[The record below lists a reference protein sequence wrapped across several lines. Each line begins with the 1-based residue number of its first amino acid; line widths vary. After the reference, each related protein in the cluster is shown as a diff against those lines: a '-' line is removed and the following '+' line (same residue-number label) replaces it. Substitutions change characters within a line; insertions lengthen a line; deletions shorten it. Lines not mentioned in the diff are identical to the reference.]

1 MLCMGEVGSARGT
14 EVNMLARSRAKLH
27 GPSMIEANATNP
39 YQIENP
45 QFVFCIQPY
54 NEGAA
59 YGKMEL
65 IILKLEITLY
75 STLLRSRKLGSNRQK
90 RRTYLCLWEHN

>member
-1 MLCMGEVGSARGT
+1 
-14 EVNMLARSRAKLH
+14 
-27 GPSMIEANATNP
+27 MIEANATNP

-59 YGKMEL
+59 VWKDGAHHIEVGNHIVQYFTAK
-65 IILKLEITLY
+65 
-75 STLLRSRKLGSNRQK
+75 
-90 RRTYLCLWEHN
+90 